1 MVLHFKKIGCILK
14 KRYLKRRIY
23 YISVSWG
30 SRCNSGT
37 DNSLLWIVAVS
48 SFSHCSM
55 FWMGRQ
61 GDYSLHQKFL
71 VQKHKSG
78 YSWHRLLNRSVSL
91 FGRLGVTKIRAWW
104 NFCFLKIAFGKFKIS
119 SRFFCSENMNR
130 IWWR

>member
-91 FGRLGVTKIRAWW
+91 FGATWGHENTSVMKFLFSKDSLWKIQ
-104 NFCFLKIAFGKFKIS
+104 NFITLFLFWKY
-119 SRFFCSENMNR
+119 E
-130 IWWR
+130 